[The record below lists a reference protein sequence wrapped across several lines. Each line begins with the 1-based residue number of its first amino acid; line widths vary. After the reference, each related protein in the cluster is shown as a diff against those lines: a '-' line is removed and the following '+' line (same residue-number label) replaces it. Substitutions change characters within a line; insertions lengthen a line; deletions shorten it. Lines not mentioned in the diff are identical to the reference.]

1 LQGDYP
7 VHCAGYFI
15 YNKLSFVEALQGNI
29 KIMAQRKKPETP
41 EEVKID
47 IEEHP
52 DRGMAQNPVT
62 GEMESVVNFETVEI
76 KITIP
81 KELHRLLLRVGAAMG
96 MTRPQIIITAL
107 AKYVTEAGVL
117 YLLDDH
123 ELNKSSKFRI
133 SHEEVRSKIYGGYKR
148 VAREIRSRVEK
159 S

>member
-1 LQGDYP
+1 
-7 VHCAGYFI
+7 
-15 YNKLSFVEALQGNI
+15 
-29 KIMAQRKKPETP
+29 MAQRKKPVTA

-52 DRGMAQNPVT
+52 DRGMAQNPMT

-81 KELHRLLLRVGAAMG
+81 KELYRLLLRVGAAMG

-107 AKYVTEAGVL
+107 AKYVVEAGVL
-117 YLLDDH
+117 YLIDDH
-123 ELNKSSKFRI
+123 ELAKSTKFRI
-133 SHEEVRSKIYGGYKR
+133 SSNEVKSKIYGGYKR